1 MKKKQENLLANIAFN
16 VALPVIILD
25 QLTVKLGAI
34 TALALALSLPI
45 GYGIYDFVSRG
56 EKNLLSLFGVVNVL
70 FTGGLAIFKVQ
81 GIWFAVKEAAFPLII
96 GIFVFITAFT
106 KKPAIQYFLLNP
118 AIMNIELIQNKL
130 KELGNSD
137 SFNQL
142 LKKSTIFFAC
152 SFYISAALNF
162 LLAIYIFK
170 DINPALSEIAQSE
183 ALNKQIKEMTLLGY
197 IVIALPL
204 TLFMGFIIM
213 DFVKRLKK
221 ITGLET
227 EELIPAMQNKAQSS
241 SPN

>member
-1 MKKKQENLLANIAFN
+1 MEKKQENLLANIAFN

-45 GYGIYDFVSRG
+45 GYGIYDFVARG

-70 FTGGLAIFKVQ
+70 LTGGLAIFKVQ

-96 GIFVFITAFT
+96 GIFVLITAFT

-118 AIMNIELIQNKL
+118 AIMNMELINNKI
-130 KELGNSD
+130 KELGSNED
-137 SFNQL
+137 FNRL
-142 LKKSTIFFAC
+142 LKNSTIFFAG
-152 SFYISAALNF
+152 SFFISAALNF
-162 LLAIYIFK
+162 ILAVYIFK
-170 DINPALSEIAQSE
+170 DIDPALSELAQSE
-183 ALNKQIKEMTLLGY
+183 ELNKQIKEMTLLGY
-197 IVIALPL
+197 LVIALPL
-204 TLFMGFIIM
+204 TVFMIVILM

-227 EELIPAMQNKAQSS
+227 EELIPAMQNK
-241 SPN
+241 